1 MRVDAWLIHKALG
14 AMAKHTST
22 TRVLVDKTE
31 AVRGYY
37 TLAHTALDVS
47 FVPVELFGGHA
58 PRHAPPM
65 LTLAW
70 IGVDDTVRGRGIG
83 TWLFA
88 RALGDCAEAYDQVRF
103 VAVIVDALSEHNA
116 RFYREH
122 GFLAL
127 PGTTNKLYLPATTL
141 MRVVRG

>member
-1 MRVDAWLIHKALG
+1 
-14 AMAKHTST
+14 MAKHTST
-22 TRVLVDKTE
+22 TRGLVDETD
-31 AVRGYY
+31 AVFGYY

-47 FVPVELFGGHA
+47 LVPAELFGGHA
-58 PRHAPPM
+58 PTHAPPT

-70 IGVDDTVRGRGIG
+70 IGVDGGVRGRGLG

-88 RALGDCAEAYDQVRF
+88 RALGDCAEAYEQVRF

-116 RFYREH
+116 RFYCRH
-122 GFLAL
+122 GFTPV